1 MVIAPHESL
10 GGEPLQR
17 HIDSVMLVDDDEVEV
32 VSTSPIAWHGLDL
45 MCGRGVGMVASRLA
59 SFHTPHDGATHHM
72 VRIVAIMV
80 PHMMINSQTS
90 APHRFGMCR
99 AISDIYKALP

>member
-1 MVIAPHESL
+1 
-10 GGEPLQR
+10 
-17 HIDSVMLVDDDEVEV
+17 MLVDDDEVEV
-32 VSTSPIAWHGLDL
+32 VLTSPIAWHGLDL

-80 PHMMINSQTS
+80 PHIVINSQTS